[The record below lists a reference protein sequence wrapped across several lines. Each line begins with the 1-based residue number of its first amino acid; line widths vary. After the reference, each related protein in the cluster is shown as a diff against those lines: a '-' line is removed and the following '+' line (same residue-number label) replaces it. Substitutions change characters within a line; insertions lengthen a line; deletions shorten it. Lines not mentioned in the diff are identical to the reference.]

1 MTELEMIHLRE
12 RNNLPLPEL
21 VTLFQKLVERGW
33 VWKMPADYQSQAVA
47 FIRMGLIGEELAPEM
62 KPLQWEDPPD
72 GLGI

>member
-33 VWKMPADYQSQAVA
+33 VWKMPADYQAQAV
-47 FIRMGLIGEELAPEM
+47 FFLNMGII
-62 KPLQWEDPPD
+62 EDKNP
-72 GLGI
+72 